1 MKNYI
6 NLGLPVR
13 LDESLRV
20 ICHNTGQTLT
30 HFIKSAVETR
40 VREIEEGRKY
50 CSNGSP
56 CTLNFMPDPRNYA
69 LPPGTE
75 KRGG

>member
-13 LDESLRV
+13 LDESLRT
-20 ICHNTGQTLT
+20 ICANTGQTLT
-30 HFIKSAVETR
+30 HFIKESVDIR

-50 CSNGSP
+50 CANGSP
-56 CTLNFMPDPRNYA
+56 CTLNFMPDPRNFA
-69 LPPGTE
+69 RPG
-75 KRGG
+75 RGKSAGG